1 MRAEGLILGLPFPD
15 DIQLGAGRDF
25 LWHRLA
31 LRLGDEARLLQGQ
44 EAERPHGSLHDPA
57 EVKRPTPSAAIAF
70 G

>member
-1 MRAEGLILGLPFPD
+1 MRAEGLTLGLPFPD

-44 EAERPHGSLHDPA
+44 EAERPHGSPQIQR
-57 EVKRPTPSAAIAF
+57 VKRPTPSAAIAF